1 MRVAE
6 ALGRALSQL
15 GVRDCFG
22 LVGSGNFHLVNA
34 LIASGARFIAA
45 RHETGAVTMADGYA
59 RASGRLGVC
68 TVHQGPGLTNA
79 LTGLTE
85 AAKSRT
91 PLLLLAAEAT
101 APLSNFFIDESAVA
115 TAAGAVHM
123 RLTSPATAV
132 SEIDEAVRVA
142 MSDRRT
148 VVLSMPLEVQSG
160 ECEPPEGLSL
170 PHAFAPPAPAGA
182 DVEALAELLKSAQ
195 RPLLI
200 AGRGA
205 VLSNAR
211 EPIERLAW
219 RTGALLATSA
229 VAYGLF
235 AGNPWDLGISGG
247 FATPL
252 AVELIEQADVV
263 VAFGASLNM
272 WTTRRG
278 HLIGK
283 S

>member
-1 MRVAE
+1 MRAAE
-6 ALGRALSQL
+6 AAGRALGQL
-15 GVRDCFG
+15 GVRDFFG
-22 LVGSGNFHLVNA
+22 LVGSGNFHLTNA
-34 LIASGARFIAA
+34 LIASGARFVAA

-101 APLSNFFIDESAVA
+101 APQSNFFIDEAAVA
-115 TAAGAVHM
+115 AAAGAVHM
-123 RLTSPATAV
+123 RLTSPATSVA
-132 SEIDEAVRVA
+132 EIDEAVRVA
-142 MSDRRT
+142 ISDRRT
-148 VVLSMPLEVQSG
+148 VLLSMPLEVQAG
-160 ECEPPEGLSL
+160 DCDPPDSLS
-170 PHAFAPPAPAGA
+170 PPRAFSPPPPADA

-211 EPIERLAW
+211 EPIE
-219 RTGALLATSA
+219 
-229 VAYGLF
+229 
-235 AGNPWDLGISGG
+235 
-247 FATPL
+247 
-252 AVELIEQADVV
+252 
-263 VAFGASLNM
+263 
-272 WTTRRG
+272 
-278 HLIGK
+278 
-283 S
+283 